1 MGLVLVTREIMVIK
15 LDKITALIE
24 VEDKKWFQHS
34 TVSLGKYSF

>member
-24 VEDKKWFQHS
+24 VEDKWFQHS